1 MAEVGEAGLGG
12 EHFRLTCR
20 SENVSATPRGNWL
33 QIKEHLWR
41 SPTLGRNGQVLYS
54 HSAWSLL
61 GACPGKAEADFAAQ
75 MPRGCQLTA
84 PCNPTG
90 SYISKEVRE
99 GHPRPTTL
107 TEVRQFDNVKLGG
120 FLGDSHKRS
129 HPCHFCCS
137 LVLALLVLST
147 GRLI

>member
-1 MAEVGEAGLGG
+1 MQHNADTCVRGGRRGRAEVGEAGLGG
-12 EHFRLTCR
+12 EHLRLTCR
-20 SENVSATPRGNWL
+20 SENVSATPKGRRL

-61 GACPGKAEADFAAQ
+61 EACPGKTEADFAAQ

-90 SYISKEVRE
+90 SYISKGDQRGAHPAYHSHRRE
-99 GHPRPTTL
+99 
-107 TEVRQFDNVKLGG
+107 
-120 FLGDSHKRS
+120 
-129 HPCHFCCS
+129 
-137 LVLALLVLST
+137 A
-147 GRLI
+147 I